1 MVEFAGWMMPV
12 VYTSIVEEHQAVRSH
27 AGLFDIGHMA
37 RLSFSGADA
46 LALLEKVCT
55 NNIGTMK
62 DGQVRYSLICNEL
75 GCILDDVLVYK
86 WPYGYSMVV
95 NASNRTK
102 IVEWLNKHRA
112 GMKVELNDQTM
123 QTAMIAVQGPRALDM
138 VRGLTEV
145 DPSSLKYYF
154 AAPTRCMGQQCVL
167 SRTGYTGEDGV
178 EIMIGNEY
186 ANSLWDELETLGGKP
201 AGLGARDTLRLEASM
216 PLYGH
221 ELSES
226 IDPIQAGLSWAVKF
240 DKGAF
245 IGKTAILERQQNKD
259 LPVRVGLELEGK
271 RPAREGCGIQWQ
283 GQTVGNVTSGT
294 FTPTLQKSIAM
305 GYVPPAQASL
315 GTVVSIDIRGQLQ
328 PATVVNMPFYSRPKS

>member
-1 MVEFAGWMMPV
+1 
-12 VYTSIVEEHQAVRSH
+12 
-27 AGLFDIGHMA
+27 MA
-37 RLSFSGADA
+37 RLSFSGSDA
-46 LALLEKVCT
+46 LALLDRVCT
-55 NNIGTMK
+55 NNISSMK
-62 DGQVRYSLICNEL
+62 DGQVRYSLICNEM

-102 IVEWLNKHRA
+102 IVDWLTKHAA
-112 GMKVELNDQTM
+112 GLKVELTDQTM
-123 QTAMIAVQGPRALDM
+123 QTAMIAVQGPRALDI
-138 VRGLTEV
+138 VKGLTEV
-145 DPSSLKYYF
+145 DPSILKYYF
-154 AAPTRCMGQQCVL
+154 AAPTRCMGQQCIL

-178 EIMIGNEY
+178 EIIIGNEY

-271 RPAREGCGIQWQ
+271 RPAREGCSIQWQ
-283 GQTVGNVTSGT
+283 GQTVGTVTSGT

-328 PATVVNMPFYSRPKS
+328 PATVVKMPFYSRLKS